1 MKKTWTL
8 FAAVLALLS
17 TACTEQKPVVDENPI
32 LTIEGGKV
40 QGVVLDST
48 NVIAYKGIPF
58 AAAPVGELRWKKPQ
72 PVTPWDKV
80 MIADHFRNAAWQ
92 AAHDPNDGAYGTE
105 FFAQD
110 APFSEDCLQ
119 LNIWTPKDAAG
130 KADAKLPVAMW
141 IHGGAYTGGW
151 SFEPEMD
158 GEAWAERGV
167 ILVTV
172 NYRLG
177 VFGFLNHPLLTEEG
191 GGHSG
196 NYGTYDQVAALT
208 WIHNN
213 IAQFGGDPEN
223 ITVLGQSAGAASVKN
238 MIISPLSKGMVKK
251 AIIQS
256 IGGIGMELASPDTQE
271 DLDAKAKAKL
281 DAAGLTTL
289 EQLRAASYEDL
300 MKALPSAWGDPNA
313 VRFSPHQDG
322 VLLTESFN
330 KAVFNNTVAD
340 VPYMMGH
347 CANDMPGLTDGE
359 QRFAEVR
366 DSLSTHP
373 VYLYFFDRPLP
384 TDGRKALE
392 GSFHSSELWYTFH
405 TLDRS
410 WRPFTAADEELSN
423 RMVDYWT
430 NFCKYGNPNGET
442 DGEWK
447 NSTKEAPFVMNLR
460 VKE

>member
-1 MKKTWTL
+1 MKL
-8 FAAVLALLS
+8 VYSFAAMALALA
-17 TACTEQKPVVDENPI
+17 ACTSQSTTMDENPI
-32 LTIEGGKV
+32 LSITGGQV
-40 QGVVLDST
+40 QGVLCDST
-48 NVIAYKGIPF
+48 DVIVYKGVPF
-58 AAAPVGELRWKKPQ
+58 AAPPVGELRWKKPQ
-72 PVTPWDKV
+72 PVQPWDTL
-80 MIADHFRNAAWQ
+80 MIANDFRNASCQ
-92 AAHDPNDGAYGTE
+92 ASHDPNDGAYGTE
-105 FFAQD
+105 FFATD
-110 APFSEDCLQ
+110 APFSEDCLY

-130 KADAKLPVAMW
+130 KVDKKLPVAMW

-167 ILVTV
+167 ILVTT

-196 NYGTYDQVAALT
+196 NYGTYDQVAALQ
-208 WIHNN
+208 WIKDN
-213 IAQFGGDPEN
+213 IAQFGGDPDN

-238 MIISPLSKGMVKK
+238 MVISPLSKGMVSK

-256 IGGIGMELASPDTQE
+256 IGGISMELNAPVSQE
-271 DLDAKAKAKL
+271 TLDERAKKKL
-281 DAAGLTTL
+281 DAAGITTL
-289 EQLRAASYEDL
+289 EQMRAASYEDL
-300 MKALPSAWGDPNA
+300 MKALPSAWGDPEA
-313 VRFSPHQDG
+313 VSFRPHQDG
-322 VLLTESFN
+322 VLLTEGFN
-330 KAVFNNTVAD
+330 DAAFGNTLSD

-347 CANDMPGLTDGE
+347 CANDMQGLGNGE

-366 DSLSTHP
+366 DSLSQHP
-373 VYLYFFDRPLP
+373 TYLYFFDRPLP

-405 TLDRS
+405 TLNRS

-430 NFCKYGNPNGET
+430 NFCKYGNPNGQTE
-442 DGEWK
+442 GEWAK
-447 NSTKEAPFVMNLR
+447 STKEAPFVMNLKI
-460 VKE
+460 KE